1 MKILQSSDRYND
13 AINKQNALPFKNKFI
28 NKKLA
33 LDNPLSDSNELSDY
47 KDLLNRVSDKIE
59 DWHKKIIEKKDG
71 KFVNDDD
78 FVEMQ
83 QSPTKF
89 ISD

>member
-1 MKILQSSDRYND
+1 MEILQGSDR
-13 AINKQNALPFKNKFI
+13 FKIATNSKEF
-28 NKKLA
+28 
-33 LDNPLSDSNELSDY
+33 SDY
-47 KDLLNRVSDKIE
+47 KDLLNNVSNKIE

-71 KFVNDDD
+71 KFTNDDD